1 MKNAKKVDF
10 KMRSCFLP
18 YLFNFISSTTEQ
30 QENKDEK
37 KNYFI
42 FILFYFKLKRKITQS
57 LHNIKLYLCIY
68 TSLF

>member
-18 YLFNFISSTTEQ
+18 YLFNFISFTTEQ

-37 KNYFI
+37 KKLFYI
-42 FILFYFKLKRKITQS
+42 YFILF
-57 LHNIKLYLCIY
+57 
-68 TSLF
+68 